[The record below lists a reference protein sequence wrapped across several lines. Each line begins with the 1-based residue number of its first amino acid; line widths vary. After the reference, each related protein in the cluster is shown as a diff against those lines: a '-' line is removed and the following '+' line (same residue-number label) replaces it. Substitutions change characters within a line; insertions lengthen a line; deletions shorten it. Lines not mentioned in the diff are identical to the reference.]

1 MCVLY
6 VILFIKNGNDIVL
19 LLVNSQKKHVLN
31 NGDDAEK
38 QMK

>member
-19 LLVNSQKKHVLN
+19 LLVNSQNKLVLN